1 MGPRCPVRRFGATW
15 RSTASSRSLISHHP
29 DAGSSRGP
37 RTSGI
42 GLGRNLVYS
51 ALSQV
56 WSLAVVIITVPIVV
70 HALGTQAYGLYV
82 LATLLLG
89 YTAFLDLGLTPA
101 VVRSLAT
108 HHLAG
113 DDSALEALIG
123 TALSLLLGLGLIG
136 GIIIALLT
144 PQRHPEPVR
153 SEEHTS
159 ELQSPD
165 HLVCRLL
172 LEKKK
177 K

>member
-1 MGPRCPVRRFGATW
+1 
-15 RSTASSRSLISHHP
+15 P
-29 DAGSSRGP
+29 DRASSRGP
-37 RTSGI
+37 RTIGS

-123 TALSLLLGLGLIG
+123 AALTLLVGLGLIG

-144 PQRHPEPVR
+144 AQLSQHW
-153 SEEHTS
+153 
-159 ELQSPD
+159 L
-165 HLVCRLL
+165 LVPPRLPAHAA
-172 LEKKK
+172 LERC
-177 K
+177 